1 MGAARC
7 CFAKEYQTM
16 TDTIENKPAPK
27 LWRDMARRLTPTAE
41 VKASTS
47 APDPKVEPKPVK
59 PSSKAS
65 LVLGM
70 LQRAEGATLAQLV
83 AETSWLPHTTRA
95 ALTGLKKK
103 GHNVTSTKTD
113 GEERVYR
120 VVAG

>member
-1 MGAARC
+1 
-7 CFAKEYQTM
+7 M

-27 LWRDMARRLTPTAE
+27 LWRDMARMLTPAAE

-59 PSSKAS
+59 LSSKAS

-70 LQRAEGATLAQLV
+70 LERADGATISQLV
-83 AETSWLPHTTRA
+83 AATDWLPHTTRA

-103 GHNVTSTKTD
+103 GHHVTSTKTG

>member
-1 MGAARC
+1 
-7 CFAKEYQTM
+7 M
-16 TDTIENKPAPK
+16 TDTIENKLAPK
-27 LWRDMARRLTPTAE
+27 RWRDMARRLTPAAE
-41 VKASTS
+41 AKASTS
-47 APDPKVEPKPVK
+47 AHDPNVEPKPGK

-103 GHNVTSTKTD
+103 GSSCCQYEN
-113 GEERVYR
+113 RR
-120 VVAG
+120 

>member
-1 MGAARC
+1 
-7 CFAKEYQTM
+7 M
-16 TDTIENKPAPK
+16 TDTIEIKPAPK
-27 LWRDMARRLTPTAE
+27 LWRDMARRLTPAAE

-47 APDPKVEPKPVK
+47 APNPKVEPKPAK
-59 PSSKAS
+59 PASKAG

-83 AETSWLPHTTRA
+83 AATDWLPHTTRA
-95 ALTGLKKK
+95 ALTSLKKK
-103 GHNVTSTKTD
+103 GHHVTSTKTD

>member
-1 MGAARC
+1 
-7 CFAKEYQTM
+7 M

-27 LWRDMARRLTPTAE
+27 LWRDMARRLTPAAE

-47 APDPKVEPKPVK
+47 ALDPNVEPKPAK
-59 PSSKAS
+59 PASKAS

-103 GHNVTSTKTD
+103 GHNVTSMKAD